1 MEFPTETQDHVAAP
15 EESIVIPDI
24 DTLIQNQIADEMA
37 RESIETAAS
46 DTTAGGSFDHSEH
59 IGQCSGSPGAS
70 TPPSSP
76 RPSNTREPHQTAAC
90 PASPMV
96 EIPVEMREHN
106 ALHLKAIS
114 LRPVMPADRYCIG
127 VLNPAKLPKNVRKE
141 EDFLWM
147 KGHGVCIVFPATY
160 HEPTTRASPLID
172 TWNFLKP

>member
-1 MEFPTETQDHVAAP
+1 MEFSTETQDAVAAS
-15 EESIVIPDI
+15 EESIVVPEI
-24 DTLIQNQIADEMA
+24 DTMIRNQIANGMA
-37 RESIETAAS
+37 RDSIETAAS

-59 IGQCSGSPGAS
+59 IGQCNGSPGAS

-76 RPSNTREPHQTAAC
+76 RPSNTRESHQT

-106 ALHLKAIS
+106 ALHSKAIS
-114 LRPVMPADRYCIG
+114 LRPLMPANRYCIG

-160 HEPTTRASPLID
+160 HPFPYHEPTTRASPFID
-172 TWNFLKP
+172 T